1 AAVDQK
7 ILIEIVELLEP
18 QIVQNVG
25 DLIPHGHEWMRE
37 HGIETALLEQASARG
52 FARPQAGPT
61 LRAVKEAD
69 EGPRGAADA
78 GGCVERK
85 VDIAHQSGLFG
96 WQAAIGNAKRVVRPY
111 SEAAQLLTSLVDR
124 EIAEQCLRNRFGLR
138 IDEGTAVIGQKAQAG
153 IADRRALIADPVA
166 EGRWWQ
172 MRAGDVVIF
181 ARLHIVAL
189 VRTHADDMRKH
200 AGID

>member
-1 AAVDQK
+1 GVFEQQMIAHLHDNAMIAVLQRIGRIGGYGDGHGWVELRARHGAVDQK

-18 QIVQNVG
+18 QIVQHIC
-25 DLIPHGHEWMRE
+25 DLISHGYKWLGE
-37 HGIETALLEQASARG
+37 HGIEAALLEQASARG

-96 WQAAIGNAKRVVRPY
+96 WQAA
-111 SEAAQLLTSLVDR
+111 
-124 EIAEQCLRNRFGLR
+124 
-138 IDEGTAVIGQKAQAG
+138 
-153 IADRRALIADPVA
+153 
-166 EGRWWQ
+166 
-172 MRAGDVVIF
+172 
-181 ARLHIVAL
+181 
-189 VRTHADDMRKH
+189 
-200 AGID
+200 